1 VKIFSK
7 PGSPYFWYDFRARG
21 RRHRGSTKEKNEERA
36 FKIAAA
42 KYGKALDG
50 KKPKLQNVPT
60 LRAAGKTFQTWLE
73 SARIEP
79 NSRRYY
85 ENGWRLLQ
93 AHEAILD
100 MKLDEIS
107 SDDIDALEFPGS
119 ASNANN
125 ALRTLRRI
133 FGKAKKDWK
142 VIHDSPKVN
151 LLEERERTM
160 LLDEVAE
167 EQLLAVA
174 EQPLADIIKLMR
186 DLGVRNGKELY
197 PLRIEHINWRKHLV
211 RVPDSKTKA
220 GERLVPMSRR
230 AETILRDRCGDRKEG
245 WVFPSC
251 RKGTHITNGLVNK
264 QWVRARKQAGLPKD
278 LVLYCGRHDYGTEMT
293 ERTGNLKA
301 VMEVMGHVDVKTA
314 MKYQHPGLRVVGEA
328 IRARS

>member
-1 VKIFSK
+1 MKLFRK
-7 PGSPYFWYDFRARG
+7 PGSPYYYYDFRVRG
-21 RRHRGSTKEKNEERA
+21 RRYRGSTKETSYKRA
-36 FKIAAA
+36 EGVADA
-42 KYGKALDG
+42 KRDKARGG
-50 KKPKLQNVPT
+50 KKPNSEKVPT
-60 LRAAGKTFQTWLE
+60 LREAGKRFEGWVE
-73 SARIEP
+73 SAHLDP
-79 NSRRYY
+79 DTGRYY
-85 ENGWRLLQ
+85 KNGLRLLR
-93 AHEAILD
+93 AHEEFLD
-100 MKLDEIS
+100 MQLDEIE

-119 ASNANN
+119 GSNANN

-133 FGKAKKDWK
+133 FNKARKDWK
-142 VIHDSPKVN
+142 VIHETPAIN

-160 LLDEVAE
+160 LLDQDAE

-197 PLRIEHINWRKHLV
+197 PLRIEHIHWRKHLV
-211 RVPDSKTKA
+211 QIPDSKTKA
-220 GERLVPMSRR
+220 GQRLVPMSHR
-230 AETILRDRCGDRKEG
+230 AEAILRDRCGDRKEG

-251 RKGTHITNGLVNK
+251 RKGAHITSGLVNK
-264 QWVRARKQAGLPKD
+264 QWVRARKKAGLSKD

-314 MKYQHPGLRVVGEA
+314 MKYQHPGLRVVGDA

>member
-1 VKIFSK
+1 MQIFSK
-7 PGSPYFWYDFRARG
+7 PGSPYLWYDFRVHG
-21 RRHRGSTKEKNEERA
+21 RRHRGSTKETNEKRA
-36 FKIAAA
+36 LKIAAA
-42 KYGKALDG
+42 KYGRALDG
-50 KKPKLQNVPT
+50 KKPNSEKVPT
-60 LRAAGKTFQTWLE
+60 LREAGKRFEGWVETAHLDPDTG
-73 SARIEP
+73 
-79 NSRRYY
+79 RYY
-85 ENGWRLLQ
+85 KNGLRLLR
-93 AHEAILD
+93 AHEEFLD
-100 MKLDEIS
+100 MQLDEIE

-119 ASNANN
+119 GSNANN

-133 FGKAKKDWK
+133 FGKARKDWK

-211 RVPDSKTKA
+211 RIPDSKTKA
-220 GERLVPMSRR
+220 GERLVPLSRR
-230 AETILRDRCGDRKEG
+230 AEEILRDRCGDRKEG

-251 RKGTHITNGLVNK
+251 RKGTHITSGLVNK
-264 QWVRARKQAGLPKD
+264 QWVRARKKAGLPKD

-293 ERTGNLKA
+293 DRTGNLKA

-314 MKYQHPGLRVVGEA
+314 MKYQHPGLHVIGEA
-328 IRARS
+328 IRERS